1 MNIWTALN
9 LDIIYIVVW
18 VVIFFVA
25 VFIEALEPQLVSIW
39 FAGGALLAL
48 LVASLFNAGIIV
60 QALTFIVSTGVL
72 LYLTKPIVK
81 KVINGRTIATN
92 ADALIGKEILV
103 ETTFSLRRSGKGR
116 MSDVMWKLV
125 TLDDTTFQ
133 QGEYAL
139 IKKIDG
145 NKLIVT
151 KKEG

>member
-9 LDIIYIVVW
+9 LDIVYIVVW

-25 VFIEALEPQLVSIW
+25 VLIEALEPQLVSIW

-48 LVASLFNAGIIV
+48 LVASVFNAGIIA
-60 QALTFIVSTGVL
+60 QALTFIFATGGL

-81 KVINGRTIATN
+81 KVIKGRTIATN

-103 ETTFSLRRSGKGR
+103 ETTFSLRTSGKGR
-116 MSDVMWKLV
+116 IGDVMWTLV
-125 TLDDTTFQ
+125 TQDDATFK
-133 QGEYAL
+133 QGDYVL
-139 IKKIDG
+139 IKKIEG
-145 NKLIVT
+145 NKLLVT

>member
-1 MNIWTALN
+1 MNIMTALN
-9 LDIIYIVVW
+9 LDLVYIVVW

-25 VFIEALEPQLVSIW
+25 VLIEALEPQLVSIW

-48 LVASLFNAGIIV
+48 LVASLLNAGIV
-60 QALTFIVSTGVL
+60 AQALTFLIATGGL

-92 ADALIGKEILV
+92 ADALIGTEILV
-103 ETTFSLRRSGKGR
+103 ESSFSLRTSGMGR
-116 MSDVMWKLV
+116 HGDVMWKLITNDDV
-125 TLDDTTFQ
+125 TFK
-133 QGEYAL
+133 QGEYVL
-139 IKKIDG
+139 IKKIIG

>member
-9 LDIIYIVVW
+9 LDIVYIVVW
-18 VVIFFVA
+18 VVIFFAA
-25 VFIEALEPQLVSIW
+25 VLIEALEPQLVSIW
-39 FAGGALLAL
+39 FAGGALLTL
-48 LVASLFNAGIIV
+48 IVASIFNAGIIA

-103 ETTFSLRRSGKGR
+103 ETTFSLRTSGKGR
-116 MSDVMWKLV
+116 MGDVMWKLV
-125 TLDDTTFQ
+125 TQDDVTFK
-133 QGEYAL
+133 QGEYVL